1 MSLTSRCKQLKRSID
16 TNIKSLND
24 ATDRLHAVERLQAT
38 ERKAGDEI
46 VYRNLIC
53 QAMAEIIKDV
63 RELSTTLECRR
74 ELTQQELVSYAQMSN
89 NLRQHLVAQ
98 LNDFYN
104 KHFNEARKFAETNH
118 RVNSEYWSAIRELDL
133 LTAYV
138 GAVADPADVAISGAA
153 AAFVMPSAAAAVFAA
168 PFPVAQPSG
177 SGFDDDDL
185 RDEILAIRG
194 INSVNESNY
203 VQYLNALYT
212 MYRTTGGRRT
222 KQEFVNNLYD
232 LIIKRNAG
240 GRKLKRYIKKKQSKR
255 RVSNKRKNKRR
266 SKKQR

>member
-24 ATDRLHAVERLQAT
+24 ATDRLHAVERLEAT
-38 ERKAGDEI
+38 EFPGDS
-46 VYRNLIC
+46 RNYIC
-53 QAMAEIIKDV
+53 QALAEIIKDV

-74 ELTQQELVSYAQMSN
+74 ELTQQELLSYSQMSN

-104 KHFNEARKFAETNH
+104 KHLNEARKFAETNH
-118 RVNSEYWSAIRELDL
+118 RVNSEYWSAIRELGL
-133 LTAYV
+133 AAHA
-138 GAVADPADVAISGAA
+138 GAVAAPADVAMPGAA
-153 AAFVMPSAAAAVFAA
+153 AAFVMPGAPAAAAVFAA
-168 PFPVAQPSG
+168 PFPVAQPGG

-185 RDEILAIRG
+185 REEILAIRG

-203 VQYLNALYT
+203 MQFLNALYT
-212 MYRTTGGRRT
+212 IYTTNGGQHS
-222 KQEFVNNLYD
+222 KQAFVNNLYD

-240 GRKLKRYIKKKQSKR
+240 GRKPKRYVKKKQSKR

>member
-24 ATDRLHAVERLQAT
+24 ATDRLHAVERLEAT
-38 ERKAGDEI
+38 EFPGDS
-46 VYRNLIC
+46 RNLIC

-118 RVNSEYWSAIRELDL
+118 RVNSEYWSAIRELG
-133 LTAYV
+133 LTAYA
-138 GAVADPADVAISGAA
+138 GAVAAPDDVAMPGAA
-153 AAFVMPSAAAAVFAA
+153 AAFVMPVAAAAVFAA
-168 PFPVAQPSG
+168 PFPVAQPGG

-212 MYRTTGGRRT
+212 IYTTNGGRRT

-240 GRKLKRYIKKKQSKR
+240 GRKPKRYVKKKQSKR

>member
-24 ATDRLHAVERLQAT
+24 ATDRLHAVERLEAT
-38 ERKAGDEI
+38 EFPGDS
-46 VYRNLIC
+46 RNYIC
-53 QAMAEIIKDV
+53 QALAEIIKDV

-74 ELTQQELVSYAQMSN
+74 ELTQQELLSYSQMSN

-118 RVNSEYWSAIRELDL
+118 RVNSEYWSAIRDFQMVPH
-133 LTAYV
+133 AN
-138 GAVADPADVAISGAA
+138 AVAAPADVAMPGAA
-153 AAFVMPSAAAAVFAA
+153 AAAAVFAA
-168 PFPVAQPSG
+168 PFPVAQPGG

-185 RDEILAIRG
+185 REEILAIRG

-203 VQYLNALYT
+203 MQFLNALYT
-212 MYRTTGGRRT
+212 IYTTNGGQHS
-222 KQEFVNNLYD
+222 KQAFVNNLYD

-240 GRKLKRYIKKKQSKR
+240 GRKPKRYVKKKQSKR